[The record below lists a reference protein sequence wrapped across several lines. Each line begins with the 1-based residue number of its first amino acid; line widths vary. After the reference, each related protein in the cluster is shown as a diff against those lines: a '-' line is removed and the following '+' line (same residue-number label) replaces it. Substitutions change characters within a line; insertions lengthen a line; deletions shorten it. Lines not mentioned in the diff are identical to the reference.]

1 VRGLRAPVLS
11 LGLALALGGPMP
23 GGMARAEAAGDAA
36 TLPGLVTERLSLMVD
51 VAAWKFLRGLPVEDL
66 PREAAVLEAMATRAG
81 ELGLAPAPL
90 VAFSAAQIE
99 AAKAIQSCWIDRW
112 TGGAAP
118 APTDAPD
125 LAAVIRPEILRLDA
139 ALVGLVAAGA
149 ASAEMTPPAI
159 DCLSPEVAAALAEA
173 VTGLAAPD

>member
-1 VRGLRAPVLS
+1 MRSLRARLLS
-11 LGLALALGGPMP
+11 LGLVLALGGLLPV
-23 GGMARAEAAGDAA
+23 GMARAEGVDDAA
-36 TLPGLVTERLSLMVD
+36 TLPGLIAERLSLMRD
-51 VAAWKFLRGLPVEDL
+51 VAAWKLLRGLPVEDL

-99 AAKAIQSCWIDRW
+99 AAKAIQSCWIERW

-139 ALVGLVAAGA
+139 ALVGLVAAGEA
-149 ASAEMTPPAI
+149 PAEMTPPEI

-173 VTGLAAPD
+173 ATGLAAPE

>member
-1 VRGLRAPVLS
+1 MRKEFLS
-11 LGLALALGGPMP
+11 AGLALALSAPLAIGA
-23 GGMARAEAAGDAA
+23 ARAEGDATA
-36 TLPGLVTERLSLMVD
+36 LPGLITERLSLMRD
-51 VAAWKFLRGLPVEDL
+51 VAAWKFLRELPVEDL
-66 PREAAVLEAMATRAG
+66 PREAAVLEAMATRAE

-118 APTDAPD
+118 APTEAPD
-125 LAAVIRPEILRLDA
+125 LAAVIRPEILRIDA
-139 ALVGLVAAGA
+139 ALVGLVATGEVPA
-149 ASAEMTPPAI
+149 AMTPPEI

-173 VTGLAAPD
+173 ATGLAAPR